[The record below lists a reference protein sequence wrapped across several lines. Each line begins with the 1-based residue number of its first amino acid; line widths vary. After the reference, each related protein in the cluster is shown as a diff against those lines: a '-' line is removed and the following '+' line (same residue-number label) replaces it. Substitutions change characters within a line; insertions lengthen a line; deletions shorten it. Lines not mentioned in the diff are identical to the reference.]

1 MKKLYSLTKDYVL
14 IVVGTFLTALAFN
27 FFLIP
32 HKIAPG
38 GLSGIGTVLYY
49 LFGIPVGVTM
59 LLLNVPIFI
68 MAVKELGKDFGFK
81 TLLATVLL
89 SAFIDLIKVSS
100 LTHDPIL
107 ASIYGGVLMGFGLGL
122 VFQGNATTG
131 GTDLF
136 AKIVHKFYPLVG
148 VGWILF
154 VVDFLV
160 VVTAAIVFGPSQ
172 ALYALVSLYLS
183 ARVIDLVLEGLNS
196 AKAFIVVSDHADEIS
211 HRIMTEID
219 RGVTFLEGRGAYT
232 MQKKNV
238 ILCVVN
244 RAQVVQLKAIVN
256 QVDPLAFVLVT
267 DVREV
272 MGEGF

>member
-1 MKKLYSLTKDYVL
+1 MKKLYSAIKDYVL

-38 GLSGIGTVLYY
+38 GLSGIGTVVYY
-49 LFGIPVGVTM
+49 LCRIPVGVTM
-59 LLLNVPIFI
+59 LVLNVPLFI
-68 MAVKELGKDFGFK
+68 IAIKELGKDFGFK
-81 TLLATVLL
+81 TFLATVLL
-89 SAFIDLIKVSS
+89 SVFTDFVKVPS
-100 LTHDPIL
+100 LTDDSIL
-107 ASIYGGVLMGFGLGL
+107 ASIYGGVLMGIGLGL

-136 AKIVHKFYPLVG
+136 AMIVHKFFPLLG

-160 VVTAAIVFGPSQ
+160 VITAAIVFGPSQ

-183 ARVIDLVLEGLNS
+183 ARVIDLMLEGLNS
-196 AKAFIVVSDHADEIS
+196 AKAFIVISDHADEIS
-211 HRIMTEID
+211 HRIMTNMD

-232 MQKKNV
+232 MQRKNV

-256 QVDPLAFVLVT
+256 EVDPLAFVLVT